1 MSIRSV
7 WPRTA
12 DAHRQPNIVLFF
24 EWHEHV
30 VVVAAERLAALTA
43 GVRVDARLR
52 ECLQAVSAAI
62 FDTDWIHAC
71 VLRAPVRVRWVCGVA
86 VGVAVDAP
94 PERFGGA
101 LRWRNPL
108 RHLVL
113 LERRRCFLGSASAAL
128 RVRRAGGDDSEEFV
142 DRHVDVLVALTLTL
156 DGDADP
162 VVVELVDVERV
173 HRVPFG
179 RLLAQVVHV
188 FDTSPLPS

>member
-71 VLRAPVRVRWVCGVA
+71 VLRAPVRVRWV
-86 VGVAVDAP
+86 
-94 PERFGGA
+94 
-101 LRWRNPL
+101 
-108 RHLVL
+108 
-113 LERRRCFLGSASAAL
+113 
-128 RVRRAGGDDSEEFV
+128 RRAGGDDSEEFV